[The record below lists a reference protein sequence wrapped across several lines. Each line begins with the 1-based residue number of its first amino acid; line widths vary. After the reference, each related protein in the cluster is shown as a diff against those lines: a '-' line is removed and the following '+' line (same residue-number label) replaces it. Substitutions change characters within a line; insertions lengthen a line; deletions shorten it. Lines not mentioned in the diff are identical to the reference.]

1 MDSKPKLNY
10 KIQLPKQDDSKKGFQ
25 PKTKTKLSMQG
36 LVGSVL
42 ASKQPS
48 GPGQPM
54 SITQQNGAG
63 GWGKAN

>member
-1 MDSKPKLNY
+1 MKLNY
-10 KIQLPKQDDSKKGFQ
+10 TVNFNKQDDSKKGFQ
-25 PKTKTKLSMQG
+25 PKTKTKLSMQS

-54 SITQQNGAG
+54 PQQNGAS

>member
-1 MDSKPKLNY
+1 MKLNY
-10 KIQLPKQDDSKKGFQ
+10 TVNFDKKDEKKGFQ

-48 GPGQPM
+48 GPGQP
-54 SITQQNGAG
+54 IPQQNGAS

>member
-1 MDSKPKLNY
+1 MDSKTKLNY
-10 KIQLPKQDDSKKGFQ
+10 KIQLPKQDDSKEGFQ

-54 SITQQNGAG
+54 PQQNGAS

>member
-1 MDSKPKLNY
+1 MKLNY
-10 KIQLPKQDDSKKGFQ
+10 TVNFDKKGEKKGFQ
-25 PKTKTKLSMQG
+25 PKTKTKLSMQS

-48 GPGQPM
+48 EPGQPM
-54 SITQQNGAG
+54 PQQNGAG

>member
-1 MDSKPKLNY
+1 MDSKTKLNY
-10 KIQLPKQDDSKKGFQ
+10 KIQLPKQDDSEKGFQ

-48 GPGQPM
+48 SPGQPM
-54 SITQQNGAG
+54 PQQNGAG
-63 GWGKAN
+63 GWGKSN

>member
-1 MDSKPKLNY
+1 MDNKTKLNY
-10 KIQLPKQDDSKKGFQ
+10 KIQLPTKQDDSKDSFKL
-25 PKTKTKLSMQG
+25 KNKTKLSMQG

-42 ASKQPS
+42 TSKQPS

-54 SITQQNGAG
+54 PQQNGAG